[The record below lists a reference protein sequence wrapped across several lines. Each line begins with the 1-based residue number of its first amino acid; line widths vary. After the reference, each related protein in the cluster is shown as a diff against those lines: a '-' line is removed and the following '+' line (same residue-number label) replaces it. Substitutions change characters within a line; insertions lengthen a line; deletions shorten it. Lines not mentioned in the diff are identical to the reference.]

1 MASKTVTL
9 KNNNG
14 DQIHPKTKANAVF
27 LEDGQNVENK
37 FKTIVANDINYNPE
51 NSGMQVNNVQDAI
64 DELFTSASNGKQ
76 IIADAITGKGVPTS
90 ANDTYATMA
99 ENVEKIEAG
108 VDISDT
114 TLTLPEEMKEGV
126 IAYNK
131 TGDKIIGSLKEIQLL
146 EPLISLNTSD
156 GIITSTSIISSKG
169 IINESTTTK
178 TYQLTTQ
185 AGTTITPGASQK
197 IAVATGKYTT
207 GPVYVAG
214 DSDLVSSN
222 IKNGVSIF
230 GIQGEFFG
238 LPILN
243 DISIKISSSG
253 AGSIGI
259 TIEFPLN
266 DNKYNVPTSVSQ
278 LGSFMLHFIN
288 SRSTT
293 YDPYFNVLIS
303 YDSIRNRVFLW
314 DGQGHAQGSTNIV
327 FTNFNNSNTSCQ
339 FNISNPTCIPG
350 PYSEEIFGIY
360 VPKEFS

>member
-90 ANDTYATMA
+90 ADDTYATMA

-156 GIITSTSIISSKG
+156 GVITSTSIISSKG

-178 TYQLTTQ
+178 TYQLTTKS
-185 AGTTITPGASQK
+185 GTTITPGTSQILAASEG
-197 IAVATGKYTT
+197 VYTL
-207 GPVYVAG
+207 GDIFIAG
-214 DSDLVSSN
+214 DTDLKASN

-243 DISIKISSSG
+243 DISITISNSM

-259 TIEFPLN
+259 TIEFPSN
-266 DNKYNVPTSVSQ
+266 NNKYNVPTSVNQ

-288 SRSTT
+288 SRSTD
-293 YDPYFNVLIS
+293 YNLYINVLIS
-303 YDSIRNRVFLW
+303 YDSINNRLYLW
-314 DGQGHAQGSTNIV
+314 NGNNTQQSSTNIV
-327 FTNFNNSNTSCQ
+327 FTNFENGNTSCR
-339 FNISNPTCIPG
+339 FDISNPNCIPG
-350 PYSEEIFGIY
+350 PYSEEMFGIY